1 MKCESCGAE
10 ISSNSKFCPECG
22 SKLTG
27 TIPKQTTI
35 SADTVT
41 EVFHENDF
49 DNICHILDKNL
60 PEYIKI
66 TLADTYLGK
75 LNNIL
80 THESVSLEHIDDDMI
95 NMLRLK
101 DNMLEYIKECA
112 KFNFIFYNN
121 FINYSGTGDNRQYLI
136 SREYMEKFV
145 NAFILSNGQLLKE
158 IEYDLPQFLNHLQQ
172 IKGLI
177 KNNESKKNQTKK
189 KTGMMLGVAG
199 LATLATG
206 GLAAPLMAAAGLG
219 TSVFMDHSS
228 IEDMESRISDN
239 LGQCKSKFNNI
250 MSNYNKILE
259 TVYLNQKNNLNKELK
274 KALAITFNKIISQQQ
289 CDPLNLNK
297 YIKSIEQVL
306 INNIK
311 QSNYC
316 ISEINANAS
325 YIDQAMA
332 DEKNSSL
339 LECLPEDRQQQLLD
353 ELANRTEVLFKY
365 LDNSAWWLFKFNQ
378 QIDFEEI
385 KIPSVEHIFEKYQL
399 TDKYETLYLM
409 CNSSFY
415 CKGSGQ
421 NFNANKFVE
430 FGKNFNSFP
439 TDKVLIYYDDT
450 FFGKGDD
457 GFAITDTQF
466 YARKGEKSIN
476 INLDK
481 INNLTLNDEKISF
494 FANNNLIWSASI
506 SSIETK
512 YHIFLINCFKKLIL
526 TKNETRNPNNELNK
540 IIHICPA
547 NG

>member
-1 MKCESCGAE
+1 
-10 ISSNSKFCPECG
+10 
-22 SKLTG
+22 
-27 TIPKQTTI
+27 
-35 SADTVT
+35 
-41 EVFHENDF
+41 
-49 DNICHILDKNL
+49 
-60 PEYIKI
+60 
-66 TLADTYLGK
+66 
-75 LNNIL
+75 
-80 THESVSLEHIDDDMI
+80 
-95 NMLRLK
+95 
-101 DNMLEYIKECA
+101 
-112 KFNFIFYNN
+112 
-121 FINYSGTGDNRQYLI
+121 
-136 SREYMEKFV
+136 MEKFV

-540 IIHICPA
+540 IIQELRAAIVNNEITKTQGKVIYRLMFTPL
-547 NG
+547 